1 MEKGDSTGFV
11 FGQHPVLEAIQS
23 GKEIEK
29 ILLSSTSKSP
39 QTNEIVSLARKLNI
53 PLQQVPIDKLHRI
66 TRKNHQGVI
75 AFISPVVYQPI
86 EQLIPM
92 VYEAG
97 RMPFVVVL
105 DRVTDVRNFGAIART
120 AFAAGAD
127 AILIP
132 SRGSALINA
141 DAVKTSAGALAHIP
155 VCRTDN
161 LKTTLDFLKESGLTL
176 AAVSEKSSSTL
187 WETTLTGPVALLMG
201 SEEDGVS
208 EAYLK
213 KADYHLSI
221 PMPGQIDSLNVS
233 VATGI
238 ACFEI
243 VRQRL
248 QNQP

>member
-1 MEKGDSTGFV
+1 MERGESSDYI

-29 ILLSSTSKSP
+29 ILLSSSSKSP
-39 QTNEIVSLARKLNI
+39 QTNEIVKFARENNI
-53 PLQQVPIDKLHRI
+53 PLQQVPIEKLNRV

-75 AFISPVVYQPI
+75 AFVSPVVYQLI

-92 VYEAG
+92 IYEAG
-97 RMPFVVVL
+97 RMPFIVVL

-120 AFAAGAD
+120 AYAAGAD
-127 AILIP
+127 AILVP

-141 DAVKTSAGALAHIP
+141 DAVKTSAGALSHIN
-155 VCRTDN
+155 VCRSEN
-161 LKTTLDFLKESGLTL
+161 LKTTLDFLKDSGLTI
-176 AAVSEKSSSTL
+176 AAVSEKSSKSI
-187 WETTLTGPVALLMG
+187 WETQLTGPIALMMG

-208 EAYLK
+208 DAYLRK
-213 KADYHLSI
+213 SDYHINI

-243 VRQRL
+243 VRQRMA
-248 QNQP
+248 QKP